1 MGMSTEYKSAGRGTT
16 KASSIA
22 TFLRLSAHGLGS
34 FRETPGQTSI
44 LSRCYSATLAAGP
57 EPCHQ
62 LQLFSL
68 PLTTCLF
75 PASSLCS
82 SLPAKDRTRGRII
95 VLWWN
100 KWLGQGT
107 NGLKKLSFSQ
117 AEHRERGS
125 SLLVVFFNLILPVT
139 NTSVEN
145 HPWKNIQGDAIQKPR
160 HVRDSASDLLPSQP
174 WAKCQS
180 TVRQDIALN
189 LGRSVFSE
197 VGQRWSQNVL
207 DFMSFCSKNISSLT
221 PGYSRH

>member
-68 PLTTCLF
+68 PFTTCLF

-82 SLPAKDRTRGRII
+82 SLPAKDRTRG
-95 VLWWN
+95 VLME
-100 KWLGQGT
+100 QMART

-145 HPWKNIQGDAIQKPR
+145 HP
-160 HVRDSASDLLPSQP
+160 
-174 WAKCQS
+174 
-180 TVRQDIALN
+180 
-189 LGRSVFSE
+189 
-197 VGQRWSQNVL
+197 
-207 DFMSFCSKNISSLT
+207 
-221 PGYSRH
+221 